1 MVVPVFQ
8 REKLQ
13 QIVVA
18 AVPGKK
24 AVVGNLVLG
33 SRKSKSYAPDEMD
46 FLVTCAQQLGLA
58 LENLH
63 LVEEILR
70 SHRQW
75 SNTFESIQDLV
86 LLHDSEFRIL
96 KANPSLLRRLGKSQS
111 DVVNQLCDTVLPK
124 TDFEWSNCPYCHG
137 DEDGFYEG
145 PDPFG
150 GFAVASTSTYVDQGT
165 KQKGTINVV
174 RDGTV
179 RRAAEHK
186 YRSMFE
192 QVQEGVFVA
201 TARGPLLDCNAAFVR
216 MLGYSSREELL
227 GRNVDAEF
235 YASAEQR
242 EAF

>member
-18 AVPGKK
+18 VVSGKK
-24 AVVGNLVLG
+24 AVVGNLILG

-86 LLHDSEFRIL
+86 LLHDPDFRIL
-96 KANPSLLRRLGKSQS
+96 KANPALLGRLGKSQS
-111 DVVNQLCDTVLPK
+111 EVVNQLCDTVLPN
-124 TDFEWSNCPYCHG
+124 DAVEWSRCAYCHG
-137 DEDGFYEG
+137 EEDGFYDG

-150 GFAVASTSTYVDQGT
+150 GFSVAS
-165 KQKGTINVV
+165 
-174 RDGTV
+174 
-179 RRAAEHK
+179 
-186 YRSMFE
+186 
-192 QVQEGVFVA
+192 
-201 TARGPLLDCNAAFVR
+201 
-216 MLGYSSREELL
+216 
-227 GRNVDAEF
+227 
-235 YASAEQR
+235 
-242 EAF
+242 